1 MFVVWLWLGC
11 GHGFWVWFWLNSG
24 LVMAGDYWFGL
35 LLGLM
40 MICHDLGRIDV
51 ISFDIDTL

>member
-1 MFVVWLWLGC
+1 V

-51 ISFDIDTL
+51 ISFDILIRFE